1 MLRINLKK
9 IVIKSQIELEVDE
22 KYDEDALLKA
32 NDWHQR
38 VGKFL
43 TLVDKTLATGV
54 QFKDL
59 TINIVEIEKES

>member
-1 MLRINLKK
+1 MKK
-9 IVIKSQIELEVDE
+9 VVRKSVRELEFDE

-43 TLVDKTLATGV
+43 KLVDKTLATGV
-54 QFKDL
+54 QFKDFR
-59 TINIVEIEKES
+59 INIVEIEKES

>member
-9 IVIKSQIELEVDE
+9 IVIKSQIELEIDE

-59 TINIVEIEKES
+59 TINIVEIEKET

>member
-1 MLRINLKK
+1 MKTV
-9 IVIKSQIELEVDE
+9 VIKSQIKLEIDE
-22 KYDEDALLKA
+22 EHIEDALLKA

-43 TLVDKTLATGV
+43 ALVDKTLITGV

-59 TINIVEIEKES
+59 RINIVEIEKES

>member
-1 MLRINLKK
+1 MKT
-9 IVIKSQIELEVDE
+9 IVIKSQITLEIDE
-22 KYDEDALLKA
+22 DYDEEALLKA

-38 VGKFL
+38 LGSFL

-59 TINIVEIEKES
+59 RINIVKIEKES